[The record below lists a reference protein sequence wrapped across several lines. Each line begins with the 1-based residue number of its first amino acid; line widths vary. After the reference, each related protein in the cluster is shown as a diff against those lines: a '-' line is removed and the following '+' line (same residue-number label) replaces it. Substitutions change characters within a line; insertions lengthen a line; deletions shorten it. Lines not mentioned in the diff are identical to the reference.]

1 MSSEVEKKRETG
13 SNIFFLVVFSRPRS
27 LDRRRAAAWRNKVG
41 VPTENNEFHEGLL
54 LDALFQMYPNV
65 GMNAHANSGHRVPP
79 TRLPY
84 ILPINAN
91 AQQSAVNAYESVP
104 VLNHLRQHNQHQH
117 HYHRPHHNPPQYYP
131 AIVRNSHEN
140 FTNTFRGQKPLS
152 QDSDSGYSNNTSG
165 GRGSSSSRSK
175 NETLQRISTHSEF
188 PLS

>member
-1 MSSEVEKKRETG
+1 MR
-13 SNIFFLVVFSRPRS
+13 FLSRPRS
-27 LDRRRAAAWRNKVG
+27 LDRRRGTAWRNKATNN
-41 VPTENNEFHEGLL
+41 VPENSEFHEGLL

-65 GMNAHANSGHRVPP
+65 GMNAHPNSGHRVPS
-79 TRLPY
+79 RLPY
-84 ILPINAN
+84 ILPVSAN
-91 AQQSAVNAYESVP
+91 AQQPSVVNPYESVP

-117 HYHRPHHNPPQYYP
+117 HHQPYHRQHHNPPQYYP
-131 AIVRNSHEN
+131 AIVRNSPHEN
-140 FTNTFRGQKPLS
+140 FTNTFRQHKPVN